1 MSHQCS
7 DDLTFPAYVLP
18 SNQGHTRQT
27 SPLSSFTVSAPAR
40 GCIYYGESNR
50 WIGVDQ
56 VNVLKVTADT
66 CADVET
72 RRCCGGVVG
81 RLLVPALAG
90 FLAVRVAMA

>member
-40 GCIYYGESNR
+40 GCIYYGESKGSV
-50 WIGVDQ
+50 GVDQ
-56 VNVLKVTADT
+56 VKMVFLMT
-66 CADVET
+66 CD
-72 RRCCGGVVG
+72 
-81 RLLVPALAG
+81 
-90 FLAVRVAMA
+90 